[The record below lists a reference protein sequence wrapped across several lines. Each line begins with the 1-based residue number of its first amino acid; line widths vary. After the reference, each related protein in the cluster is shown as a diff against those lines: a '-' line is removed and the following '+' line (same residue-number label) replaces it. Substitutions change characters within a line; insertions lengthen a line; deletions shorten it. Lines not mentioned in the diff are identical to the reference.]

1 MTFIREFNIY
11 AKAAEF
17 AKKTNG
23 KVVAQYDWDNLTK
36 SMIKR
41 WVVKY

>member
-1 MTFIREFNIY
+1 MTFIREFTIY
-11 AKAAEF
+11 IKAAEF

-23 KVVAQYDWDNLTK
+23 RIIVQYDWDNLTK
-36 SMIKR
+36 SIIKR

>member
-1 MTFIREFNIY
+1 MTFIREFNLY

-23 KVVAQYDWDNLTK
+23 IVVPQYDWDKKTGL
-36 SMIKR
+36 IKR

>member
-11 AKAAEF
+11 TKAAEF
-17 AKKTNG
+17 AKKING